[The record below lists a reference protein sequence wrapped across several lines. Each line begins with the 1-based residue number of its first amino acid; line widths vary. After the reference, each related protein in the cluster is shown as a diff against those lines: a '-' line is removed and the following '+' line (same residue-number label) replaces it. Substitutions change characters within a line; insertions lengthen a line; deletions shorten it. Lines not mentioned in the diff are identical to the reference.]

1 MKHFPFTVFNK
12 EGKPY
17 VRVEY
22 RGEKKEFVSFVTW
35 ASLNRTNISDVVPRR
50 NFLDGSSQNEGNC
63 GVLPWHNSQ

>member
-22 RGEKKEFVSFVTW
+22 RGEKKEFVSLVTL
-35 ASLNRTNISDVVPRR
+35 ASFRSY
-50 NFLDGSSQNEGNC
+50 
-63 GVLPWHNSQ
+63 